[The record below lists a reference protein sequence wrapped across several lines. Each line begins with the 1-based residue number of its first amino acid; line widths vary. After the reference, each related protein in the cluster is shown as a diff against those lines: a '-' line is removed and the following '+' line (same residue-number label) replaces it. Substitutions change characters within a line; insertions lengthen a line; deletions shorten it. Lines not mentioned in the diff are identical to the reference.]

1 MIDRF
6 GLGISTASA
15 AAADAFN
22 DGLTR
27 FLQQQSGAN
36 EAFRTAL
43 LDDSGFGLA
52 RLGLGLALRAEA
64 QITAG
69 NEELVAASGLRLDKR
84 ERSLANAIAF
94 QVSLQFDVAEAALET
109 HLTVWPTDALALS
122 LRLALLNVFSSR
134 PDRDVEMLR
143 AVRSVQPAFADDPF
157 PLAALAFALQ
167 ENREFVEAHEVA
179 MEAVRLMPNNARSA
193 HAAAHTFFETGSFEK
208 GERFL
213 ETWLVEWENPGGFAC
228 HLGWHS
234 ALSALSRADRQT
246 ARTRLESLLSFVG
259 RSIAALAD
267 CSSLSWRL
275 TLDGD
280 PNDLPWEALS
290 EIPDLP
296 GNRFGNAHRAMVL
309 AGLHDVGGLNRYEG
323 VLAELGGLNLL
334 TAQWARSLRLMSAGR
349 HEEAADVL
357 DSLSPNFRTLGGSQ
371 AQTDVFRET
380 HIAVSLR
387 AGRTLQARRMIE
399 DRLRQRF
406 SERVRSGS
414 QKRCDRRAIRI
425 LSDAPVGQ

>member
-6 GLGISTASA
+6 GLGISTVSA

-27 FLQQQSGAN
+27 LLQQQSGAN
-36 EAFRTAL
+36 EAFSTAL
-43 LDDSGFGLA
+43 VHDSGFGLA

-64 QITAG
+64 QITVG
-69 NEELVAASGLRLDKR
+69 NGELAAASGLRLDER
-84 ERSLANAIAF
+84 ERSLANAIAS
-94 QVSLQFDVAEAALET
+94 QVSFQFDVAEAALQT
-109 HLTVWPTDALALS
+109 HLTIWPTDALALS

-143 AVRSVQPAFADDPF
+143 AVRSVLPAFADDPY
-157 PLAALAFALQ
+157 PLAALAFALE
-167 ENREFVEAHEVA
+167 ENREFAEAHDVA

-193 HAAAHTFFETGSFEK
+193 HAAAHTFFETGSFEN

-213 ETWLVEWENPGGFAC
+213 ETWLDVWENPGGFAC

-246 ARTRLESLLSFVG
+246 ARVRLDDLLSFVG
-259 RSIAALAD
+259 RSLAALSD
-267 CSSLSWRL
+267 CSSLAWRL
-275 TLDGD
+275 ALDGD
-280 PNDLPWEALS
+280 SEGLPWEALS
-290 EIPDLP
+290 RIPDLP

-309 AGLHDVGGLNRYEG
+309 AGLRDADGLSRYEG

-334 TAQWARSLRLMSAGR
+334 TAQWARSLRLMSTGR
-349 HEEAADVL
+349 HGEAADVL
-357 DSLSPNFRTLGGSQ
+357 DSLSPKFRTLGGSQ

-380 HIAVSLR
+380 HIAALLR
-387 AGRTLQARRMIE
+387 AGRTLRARRMIE

-406 SERVRSGS
+406 SER
-414 QKRCDRRAIRI
+414 DEIWLAEA
-425 LSDAPVGQ
+425 L

>member
-1 MIDRF
+1 MFDVF
-6 GLGISTASA
+6 GLDISTASS

-27 FLQQQSGAN
+27 LLQQQSGAN
-36 EAFRTAL
+36 EAFTTAL
-43 LDDSGFGLA
+43 LHDSGFGLA

-64 QITAG
+64 QIKTG
-69 NEELVAASGLRLDKR
+69 NEELAAASGLRLDQR
-84 ERSLANAIAF
+84 EASLSNAMAL
-94 QVSLQFDVAEAALET
+94 QVSFQFDAAEAALES
-109 HLTVWPTDALALS
+109 HLAVWPSDALALS

-134 PDRDVEMLR
+134 PDRDAEMLR
-143 AVRSVQPAFADDPF
+143 AVRSVQPAFADDPY

-167 ENREFVEAHEVA
+167 ENREFAAAHDVA
-179 MEAVRLMPNNARSA
+179 VEAVRLMPNNARSA
-193 HAAAHTFFETGSFEK
+193 HAAAHTFFETGSFEN

-213 ETWLVEWENPGGFAC
+213 ETWLDGWESPGGFAC

-234 ALSALSRADRQT
+234 ALSALSRGDRQT
-246 ARTRLESLLSFVG
+246 ARARLDDLLSFVG
-259 RSIAALAD
+259 RSLAAMAD
-267 CSSLSWRL
+267 CSSLAWRL

-280 PNDLPWEALS
+280 AAGLPWEALS

-309 AGLHDVGGLNRYEG
+309 SGLHDADGLRRYED
-323 VLAELGGLNLL
+323 VLAELGGPNLL
-334 TAQWARSLRLMSAGR
+334 TAQWARSLRLMLTGR
-349 HEEAADVL
+349 LVEAADAL

-380 HIAVSLR
+380 HIAVSIR

-406 SERVRSGS
+406 SER
-414 QKRCDRRAIRI
+414 DEIWLAET
-425 LSDAPVGQ
+425 A

>member
-1 MIDRF
+1 MIDVF
-6 GLGISTASA
+6 GLEISTASS
-15 AAADAFN
+15 AAADSFN
-22 DGLTR
+22 DGLR
-27 FLQQQSGAN
+27 RYLQQQSGAI
-36 EAFRTAL
+36 EAFRAAL

-64 QITAG
+64 QIKAG
-69 NEELVAASGLRLDKR
+69 NDEVAATPGLRLNKR
-84 ERSLANAIAF
+84 EASLVHAVAL
-94 QVSLQFDVAEAALET
+94 QVSLQFDVAEEALKS
-109 HLTVWPTDALALS
+109 HLTFWPADALALS

-134 PDRDVEMLR
+134 QDRDVEMLR
-143 AVRSVQPAFADDPF
+143 AVTSVQPAFADDPY

-167 ENREFVEAHEVA
+167 ENRRFTEAHDVA
-179 MEAVRLMPNNARSA
+179 TEAVRLMPNNARSA
-193 HAAAHTFFETGSFEK
+193 HAAAHTFFETGSFEE

-213 ETWLVEWENPGGFAC
+213 ETWLHKWENPGGFAC

-234 ALSALSRADRQT
+234 ALSALSRNDRQT
-246 ARTRLESLLSFVG
+246 VRLRLDGLLSFIG
-259 RSIAALAD
+259 RSLAALAD

-275 TLDGD
+275 KLDGD
-280 PNDLPWEALS
+280 SDGLPWETLS

-309 AGLHDVGGLNRYEG
+309 AGLDDVDGLSRYEH

-334 TAQWARSLRLMSAGR
+334 TAQWAKSLRLISTGR
-349 HEEAADVL
+349 TVEAADVL

-406 SERVRSGS
+406 SERDEVWLAGTMRSNANS
-414 QKRCDRRAIRI
+414 
-425 LSDAPVGQ
+425 